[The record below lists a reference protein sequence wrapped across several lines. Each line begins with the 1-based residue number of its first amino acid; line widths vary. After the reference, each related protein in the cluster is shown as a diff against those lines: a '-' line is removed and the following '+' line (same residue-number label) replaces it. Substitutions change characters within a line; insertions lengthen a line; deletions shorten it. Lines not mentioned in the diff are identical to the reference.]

1 MTDTLDQI
9 SQKVDQLLQV
19 VKNLKVE
26 NASLHGENKEL
37 KVQLADAGKEH
48 KSLSLKSADQSEL
61 VRSKLKSVL
70 TRLDELEKLAGP

>member
-26 NASLHGENKEL
+26 NSSLQGENRQLKAQMVEL
-37 KVQLADAGKEH
+37 GKEH

-61 VRSKLKSVL
+61 VRSKLQSVL
-70 TRLDELEKLAGP
+70 SRLDELEQLAGP

>member
-26 NASLHGENKEL
+26 NSSLQGENQQL
-37 KVQLADAGKEH
+37 KAQLADAGKEH
-48 KSLSLKSADQSEL
+48 KSLSLKAADQSEL
-61 VRSKLKSVL
+61 VRSKLQSVL
-70 TRLDELEKLAGP
+70 SRLDELEELAS